1 MNFFL
6 TGILRDM
13 TIDDKLIYRMPIPV
27 YYNIVFLKSF
37 GKPNKDFLKS
47 PKSIKSQRM
56 TKHVYKTFGD

>member
-1 MNFFL
+1 
-6 TGILRDM
+6 M